1 MHENVCKIWRIIS
14 LMGFLLLQAV
24 VTLVFFV
31 LKEMSQSRGD
41 DSVTDSGISE
51 FTSSWDRDTERECD
65 GVTGSEC
72 QEDSPLLA
80 SGGTNYDLYTREK
93 VDYYETLVHEEG
105 SRDPDRLLDV
115 RRVVAITGGG
125 ACEV

>member
-1 MHENVCKIWRIIS
+1 MHENFS
-14 LMGFLLLQAV
+14 FMGLLLLQAV
-24 VTLVFFV
+24 ITLVFFV
-31 LKEMSQSRGD
+31 SKETTNESHGD
-41 DSVTDSGISE
+41 ESITDSGISE
-51 FTSSWDRDTERECD
+51 FTSSWDHDTEREHD

-80 SGGTNYDLYTREK
+80 SGGTDYDLYTREK
-93 VDYYETLVHEEG
+93 VDYYENLVHEEG
-105 SRDPDRLLDV
+105 DRDRLLDV